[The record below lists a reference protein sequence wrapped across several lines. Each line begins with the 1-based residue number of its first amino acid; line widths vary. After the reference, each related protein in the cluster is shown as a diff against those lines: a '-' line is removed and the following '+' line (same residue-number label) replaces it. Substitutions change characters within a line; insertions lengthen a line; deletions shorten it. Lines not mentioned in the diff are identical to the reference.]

1 MNSFNKLN
9 LQTSSYSDSDSSC
22 YSGAL
27 NEVEETECQIYSSI
41 GNNLFDTNEENVLDD
56 AVYIYDYLNKVIGIE
71 QKNLIIFG
79 RSIGSGPATHLASVR
94 NPACMLL
101 MSAFKSIRAV
111 A

>member
-1 MNSFNKLN
+1 M
-9 LQTSSYSDSDSSC
+9 
-22 YSGAL
+22 
-27 NEVEETECQIYSSI
+27 YSSF
-41 GNNLFDTNEENVLDD
+41 GNGFFNTNEENVLDD
-56 AVYIYDYLNKVIGIE
+56 AVYVYDYLNKVIGID

-111 A
+111 V

>member
-1 MNSFNKLN
+1 M
-9 LQTSSYSDSDSSC
+9 
-22 YSGAL
+22 
-27 NEVEETECQIYSSI
+27 YSSF
-41 GNNLFDTNEENVLDD
+41 GNDVFNTNEENVLDD
-56 AVYIYDYLNKVIGIE
+56 AVYVYDYLNKVIGID

-111 A
+111 V

>member
-1 MNSFNKLN
+1 M
-9 LQTSSYSDSDSSC
+9 
-22 YSGAL
+22 
-27 NEVEETECQIYSSI
+27 YSS
-41 GNNLFDTNEENVLDD
+41 FDKGIFNTNEENVLDD
-56 AVYIYDYLNKVIGIE
+56 AVYVYDYLNKVIGID

>member
-1 MNSFNKLN
+1 M
-9 LQTSSYSDSDSSC
+9 
-22 YSGAL
+22 
-27 NEVEETECQIYSSI
+27 YSS
-41 GNNLFDTNEENVLDD
+41 FDKGVFNTNEENVLDD
-56 AVYIYDYLNKVIGIE
+56 AVYVYDYLNKVIGID

>member
-1 MNSFNKLN
+1 M
-9 LQTSSYSDSDSSC
+9 
-22 YSGAL
+22 
-27 NEVEETECQIYSSI
+27 YSSF
-41 GNNLFDTNEENVLDD
+41 GNGVFNTNEENVLDD
-56 AVYIYDYLNKVIGIE
+56 AVYVYDYLNKVIGID

>member
-1 MNSFNKLN
+1 M
-9 LQTSSYSDSDSSC
+9 
-22 YSGAL
+22 
-27 NEVEETECQIYSSI
+27 YSSF
-41 GNNLFDTNEENVLDD
+41 GNGVFNTNEENVLDD
-56 AVYIYDYLNKVIGIE
+56 AVYVYDYLNKVIGID

-111 A
+111 V

>member
-1 MNSFNKLN
+1 M
-9 LQTSSYSDSDSSC
+9 
-22 YSGAL
+22 
-27 NEVEETECQIYSSI
+27 YSS
-41 GNNLFDTNEENVLDD
+41 FDKGVFNTNEENVLDD
-56 AVYIYDYLNKVIGIE
+56 AVYVYDYLNKVIGID

-94 NPACMLL
+94 YPACMLL